1 MRFNFCSSVSPFF
14 FLGLFAAAAGC
25 DDDGAGVGR
34 LEGALED
41 VEDGGGDVVG
51 IEARRADSAFGSLIL
66 SVTAVPPS
74 SDPRSSS
81 SLCLRFAAAAA
92 AAAAAG
98 RCSGPSVAQI
108 SSGCVCVVCACVCV
122 LCVGASKPPFPTC
135 CVAVLC

>member
-41 VEDGGGDVVG
+41 VEDGGGGGGDDDVVG
-51 IEARRADSAFGSLIL
+51 IGARRVDSAFGSLIL

-74 SDPRSSS
+74 SNPRSSS

-92 AAAAAG
+92 AAAAAAG
-98 RCSGPSVAQI
+98 RCSGPSAALLF
-108 SSGCVCVVCACVCV
+108 S
-122 LCVGASKPPFPTC
+122 
-135 CVAVLC
+135 

>member
-74 SDPRSSS
+74 SNPRSSS

-108 SSGCVCVVCACVCV
+108 SNGGVCCVCVCVCVV
-122 LCVGASKPPFPTC
+122 
-135 CVAVLC
+135 